1 MYQTPEHWFQPSAL
15 VLLVFSVAVAA
26 VACCSCP
33 WWRCRGCPFFPCKF
47 ESFAQNQL
55 LCSIKRFS
63 SEFLLESLYRYF
75 VQLMQPKNVTLCC
88 CCCTQPFISFL
99 PGKTWILSLFQKKSR
114 VYRCK
119 THKAKKKNW
128 KQFAWKAKLP
138 VVIQCHLV
146 NIRWWNTSST
156 IRSSSSSIK
165 PRLRWTWSPTWR
177 CYWGFQE
184 IANKFLS
191 KISTNV
197 AFSKVCKNNASSTG

>member
-119 THKAKKKNW
+119 THKAKKKIENNSLE
-128 KQFAWKAKLP
+128 KQNSLWSFNVILWTYVDETRRRLYDLLLLP
-138 VVIQCHLV
+138 
-146 NIRWWNTSST
+146 
-156 IRSSSSSIK
+156 
-165 PRLRWTWSPTWR
+165 
-177 CYWGFQE
+177 
-184 IANKFLS
+184 
-191 KISTNV
+191 
-197 AFSKVCKNNASSTG
+197 